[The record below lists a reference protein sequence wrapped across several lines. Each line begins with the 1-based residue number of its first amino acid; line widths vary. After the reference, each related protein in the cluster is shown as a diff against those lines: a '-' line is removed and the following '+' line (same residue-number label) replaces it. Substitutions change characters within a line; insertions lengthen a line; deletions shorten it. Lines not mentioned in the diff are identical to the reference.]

1 MYRKGVIVM
10 LRVKANFAVKT
21 KDGVVTKVGRS
32 RIYMPKA
39 NFAGGSVKWAED
51 RPKKVHRQA

>member
-1 MYRKGVIVM
+1 M

-21 KDGVVTKVGRS
+21 KDGIVTNVGRS
-32 RIYMPKA
+32 SVYMPKA

-51 RPKKVHRQA
+51 RPKGVHKQA

>member
-1 MYRKGVIVM
+1 M

-21 KDGVVTKVGRS
+21 KDGIVTKVGRS
-32 RIYMPKA
+32 RVYMPKA